1 MRFSYEISPKKRGNW
16 RPRIEFTYELSA
28 DEVAHR
34 PYFSRLT
41 LVSGSLDYNYRK
53 GSYKAVRDEIV
64 IEIGSKD
71 NDKGEPWGL
80 YFDEHRKKRDLTR
93 SFYDNYSVIGSIS
106 GLMICDSM
114 FIENSIRK
122 TYSFYGPWK
131 PGKEPDYSE
140 IVPVLLE
147 IRDTIRIMQTNG
159 LDSGQNDA
167 IIGEMVSVGTGDDWI
182 GSGTTANVVRN
193 RYVTHDEARQIEL
206 D

>member
-16 RPRIEFTYELSA
+16 RPLVRFSYQLSA
-28 DEVAHR
+28 DEIRHR

-41 LVSGSLDYNYRK
+41 LVSGNMNFNYTK
-53 GSYKAVRDEIV
+53 SYYKPCRDEIV
-64 IEIGSKD
+64 IEIESNKSG
-71 NDKGEPWGL
+71 KGEPWAL
-80 YFDEHRKKRDLTR
+80 YRNEHRKNSDVHRNVYDAY
-93 SFYDNYSVIGSIS
+93 SFCKDIS
-106 GLMICDSM
+106 GMTICDSA
-114 FIENSIRK
+114 FIENEISN
-122 TYSFYGPWK
+122 SFAFYGPWK

-159 LDSGQNDA
+159 LDSGQNE
-167 IIGEMVSVGTGDDWI
+167 IIAGEMVSVGNGDDWI

-193 RYVTHDEARQIEL
+193 LYVTHDEARQIEL